1 MQGDAIVQSPPVP
14 AFMAKDWAAAF
25 SSQPG
30 EFDYWI
36 EEVEGTIP
44 EYLQGTLFRN
54 GPGNFGAPPQPI
66 DPAVP
71 ASHLIV
77 APSSTFLCVEPPAEE
92 QSANSSGLHARIW
105 TPFCM
110 CRSMCAHTG

>member
-1 MQGDAIVQSPPVP
+1 MQSPPV
-14 AFMAKDWAAAF
+14 ASFNAKDWAAAF

-54 GPGNFGAPPQPI
+54 GPGNFGAPPCPSTMLRLHRALMSAVCSSALEECALAGRAGCQSRTLPC
-66 DPAVP
+66 PA
-71 ASHLIV
+71 HL
-77 APSSTFLCVEPPAEE
+77 
-92 QSANSSGLHARIW
+92 ANACCTH
-105 TPFCM
+105 
-110 CRSMCAHTG
+110 